1 MLVSQR
7 VSYVCFSCW
16 NTHWERPWFG
26 ASLCFN
32 AEDFHFMASLL
43 AFASLSPRLRRW
55 GLSIG
60 PVHWG
65 PLGGRMTC
73 FPWLVS
79 EESNRISPIV
89 DDFAVEDGHVLQC
102 WILPCFIGRV
112 FRHISFGASPGHK
125 MPDLHRFFFP
135 FFPTTGA
142 PGPGASWPP
151 FPSSVFSAAPW
162 LRRTCRVRPR
172 IATIA
177 LRCWHRTWS
186 ERRRSWNI
194 SCRPPCSRTFGSDL
208 DRILWAN

>member
-89 DDFAVEDGHVLQC
+89 DDFAVEDGHVLRC

-135 FFPTTGA
+135 FFQPQARQAQVHPDHLFPA
-142 PGPGASWPP
+142 PCSRLRHGCVELVAFGRGSQRSRCAAGTGPGAKGGG
-151 FPSSVFSAAPW
+151 VETSAADHRAVGH
-162 LRRTCRVRPR
+162 LD
-172 IATIA
+172 
-177 LRCWHRTWS
+177 RTW
-186 ERRRSWNI
+186 I
-194 SCRPPCSRTFGSDL
+194 GFCG
-208 DRILWAN
+208 AN